1 MDLDE
6 LKNAW
11 ASVDERLKGS
21 EMLNKRIVQEML
33 SDKSNKSLNKLV
45 NYEMFNII
53 LLLLVIPLCIWMFN
67 TRLINFLFPKILMVT
82 GILFSVFEIIL
93 RSYILKK
100 YLLKMDFFKSIK
112 ENIYYVN
119 KFSIYYKKWKMI
131 TYCIIIPIVSLLC
144 ILCYYEL
151 KASFH
156 VWIFLFAALIVG
168 FLLTYWTYKK
178 VYDVNIQSIQKSL
191 EELSELKEE

>member
-45 NYEMFNII
+45 NYEMFNVIV
-53 LLLLVIPLCIWMFN
+53 LLLVIPFCVWILYTN
-67 TRLINFLFPKILMVT
+67 LINFLFPKIIVVT

-112 ENIYYVN
+112 ENIYYMN

-144 ILCYYEL
+144 VLCYYEL

-156 VWIFLFAALIVG
+156 LWIFLFAALIVA
-168 FLLTYWTYKK
+168 FLITYWTYKK
-178 VYDVNIQSIQKSL
+178 IYEVNIQSIQKSL

>member
-6 LKNAW
+6 LQNAW

-53 LLLLVIPLCIWMFN
+53 GCLLVIPLCIWLFN
-67 TRLINFLFPKILMVT
+67 THYLNFLFPRLIFAVALVVT
-82 GILFSVFEIIL
+82 TFGGIWS
-93 RSYILKK
+93 SYTLKK
-100 YLLKMDFFKSIK
+100 YLLKMDISKSIK
-112 ENIYYVN
+112 DNIYCLN
-119 KFSIYYKKWKMI
+119 KFIIYYRKSKI
-131 TYCIIIPIVSLLC
+131 ISYYIIIPVFVALG
-144 ILCYYEL
+144 ILSYYEL
-151 KASFH
+151 KAPFH
-156 VWIFLFAALIVG
+156 LWIFLFIGLTIG
-168 FLLTYWTYKK
+168 ILLTYWTYKK
-178 VYDVNIQSIQKSL
+178 IYDINIQSIQKSL